1 MSEFYVYEEDDRM
14 DSEDDLK
21 IKITQEYLT
30 DNLIKNKNQTLDN
43 KPQLECHIKQQT
55 PKNVQ
60 IVQNQN
66 ATSNLV
72 TEQKNKTFS

>member
-30 DNLIKNKNQTLDN
+30 DNLIKNKNQTLDH
-43 KPQLECHIKQQT
+43 KQLECHIKKQT

-60 IVQNQN
+60 IVQNQK

-72 TEQKNKTFS
+72 TEQQTFS